1 MRGAAIVVTAVAIR
15 YIIASAMVPGLL
27 DLAAMSKREPDCA
40 QVLAQVEESLRA
52 IKGHIVNYQLQLLL
66 MRVGKKVE
74 ITYLPDDASKFSI
87 PRNHGRGN

>member
-1 MRGAAIVVTAVAIR
+1 MLGAAIVVNR
-15 YIIASAMVPGLL
+15 SAMVPGLL

-52 IKGHIVNYQLQLLL
+52 MKGHIVNYRLRLLL
-66 MRVGKKVE
+66 LRAGKKVE
-74 ITYLPDDASKFSI
+74 ITYAPDDANKFST